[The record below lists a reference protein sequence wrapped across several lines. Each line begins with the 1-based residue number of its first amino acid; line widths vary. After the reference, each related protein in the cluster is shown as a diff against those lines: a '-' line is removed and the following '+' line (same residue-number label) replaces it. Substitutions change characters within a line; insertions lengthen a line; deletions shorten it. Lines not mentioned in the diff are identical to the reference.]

1 MSQQTRPHN
10 EILVRCYRNG
20 VLHWRHPIEFCKQAF
35 PDDQAVIDLVRN
47 KIAVASWFQ
56 SDFGDLL
63 PSDRLEVVRPQE
75 K

>member
-1 MSQQTRPHN
+1 MSTKFRANN
-10 EILVRCYRNG
+10 ELIVKCFRNG
-20 VLHWRHPIEFCKQAF
+20 SLHWRHPINFGRESF